1 MADPRLTP
9 ILKIPGSCQ
18 ELKEAKTTV
27 SKTIRRVL
35 SVFMIGFVMA
45 GFSGQVHSD
54 DWRQFRGSRGG
65 VAVGDQKLPVEIG
78 PDSAVAW
85 KRTIAKGHS
94 SPVIQGDLIYLT
106 AKDDK
111 ELVTLALDRSSG
123 KTRWRA
129 VAEYDKLESI
139 HRIGS
144 HATPSVATDGTR
156 VVSFFG
162 SSGLYCYDMNGQV
175 LWSHRQGPFNNS
187 FGACSS
193 PLIVDELVISVQDH
207 DTGSYL
213 AAFDKQTGELA
224 WKTDRA
230 EFRRNYSTPAVWNVG
245 DAKQLVVAGTALI
258 NGYDVATGKLIWT
271 VRGVT
276 RVVSTTPVV
285 SQDGRLIVAC
295 TGGGTTRQPKF
306 DEVIAKSDANGDM
319 LLSPKELPSS
329 PIKSFFSQ
337 FDRDANGQMDR
348 AEYDSIRETFE
359 MARGVAL
366 SIRPGGTGDI
376 TKSHVDWEHEKSIPR
391 NSSPLV
397 YQGVVYLVADGG
409 ILTTLDAESG
419 QVLKQGRLADR
430 GKYYSSPVAGDG
442 KVYVVSERGTV
453 NVIQAK
459 GDWELMHSA
468 KLGEDCLSSPAIVN
482 GQLFV
487 RTVGTLYCFG
497 QP

>member
-1 MADPRLTP
+1 MTVRELANRIDRQTMA
-9 ILKIPGSCQ
+9 ILILATAIANGSIPVQ
-18 ELKEAKTTV
+18 AE
-27 SKTIRRVL
+27 
-35 SVFMIGFVMA
+35 
-45 GFSGQVHSD
+45 
-54 DWRQFRGSRGG
+54 DWLQFRGPNGG
-65 VAVGDQKLPVEIG
+65 VAVGDNKLPSEVGPETGVE
-78 PDSAVAW
+78 W
-85 KRTIAKGHS
+85 KRTIGKGHS
-94 SPVIQGDLIYLT
+94 SPVIHGGSIYLM
-106 AKDDK
+106 AKDGK

-123 KTRWRA
+123 RTRWRA

-162 SSGLYCYDMNGQV
+162 SSGLYCYDMGGQL
-175 LWSHRQGPFNNS
+175 LWLHRQGPFNNS

-193 PLIVDELVISVQDH
+193 PLIVGDLVISLQDH

-213 AAFDKQTGELA
+213 AAFDKQTGEPA

-230 EFRRNYSTPAVWNVG
+230 EFRRNYGTPAVWDVG
-245 DAKQLVVAGTALI
+245 GTKQLVVAGTALI
-258 NGYDVATGKLIWT
+258 NGYDAATGKLIWT

-285 SQDGRLIVAC
+285 SEDGRLIVAC

-306 DEVIAKSDANGDM
+306 DEVIAKSDSNGDM
-319 LLSPKELPSS
+319 LLSQKELPSS
-329 PIKSFFSQ
+329 PIKSFFGQ

-348 AEYDSIRETFE
+348 KEYDSIRETFE

-409 ILTTLDAESG
+409 ILTTLDAKSG
-419 QVLKQGRLADR
+419 DVLKQGRLADR

-442 KVYVVSERGTV
+442 KVFVVSERGTI
-453 NVIQAK
+453 NVIRAN
-459 GDWELMHSA
+459 GDWEILHSA
-468 KLGEDCLSSPAIVN
+468 KLGEDCLSSPAIVD

-487 RTVGTLYCFG
+487 RTVGTLYCFKL
-497 QP
+497 Q